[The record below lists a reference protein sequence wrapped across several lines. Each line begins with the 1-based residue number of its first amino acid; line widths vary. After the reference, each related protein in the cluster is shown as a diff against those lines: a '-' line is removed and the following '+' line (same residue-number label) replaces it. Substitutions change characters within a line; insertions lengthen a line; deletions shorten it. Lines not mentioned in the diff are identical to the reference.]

1 MLPQAADVATTNFG
15 ETERSH
21 NRSAQAVRQ
30 GVADRANMTR
40 AIESTLAIHTVG
52 SLWLLGC
59 VLFQHWWS

>member
-1 MLPQAADVATTNFG
+1 MIMRPAGLLLLAFKAG
-15 ETERSH
+15 RSIQ
-21 NRSAQAVRQ
+21 R
-30 GVADRANMTR
+30 GIEDREGMTQ